1 MRTPALVLDNSTVI
15 AWALGE
21 GHPGA
26 DAVMDLL
33 VDGEARVPSLW
44 PLEFANVLL
53 VAERRKRLTGAD
65 AVRVREMVLSLPVT
79 VVPDDPA
86 RIFSTVLALAREQ
99 DLSVYEAAYL
109 DLAMREKACRSP
121 PWIGDCATRR
131 DDAACRSSWR
141 SRSGPSRPEGR
152 NGRIRAPV
160 PRLPRGRVEGP
171 NEIIVLLVEVLRS
184 SPSTRSRGRRRPNPY
199 IPDITARRPDRGF
212 IPA

>member
-21 GHPGA
+21 GQPGA

-65 AVRVREMVLSLPVT
+65 AARVREMVLSLPVT

-86 RIFSTVLALAREQ
+86 RILSTVLALAREQ
-99 DLSVYEAAYL
+99 DLSVYDATYL
-109 DLAMREKACRSP
+109 DLAMREGLP
-121 PWIGDCATRR
+121 LATVDQRLR
-131 DDAACRSSWR
+131 DAARRCSVPLLVEEPIGPEPPGGVKRENPRTR
-141 SRSGPSRPEGR
+141 SRAPSRPR
-152 NGRIRAPV
+152 
-160 PRLPRGRVEGP
+160 RG
-171 NEIIVLLVEVLRS
+171 VLRDELR
-184 SPSTRSRGRRRPNPY
+184 TGRRS
-199 IPDITARRPDRGF
+199 
-212 IPA
+212 